1 MRGKILVLLFLF
13 LLLISGYILISGNF
27 LKMDEDRDIIKYN
40 GRIYSNATELK
51 WFDKKKSKFQKGK
64 KLGEI
69 KKHKNTTSLFWGNLT
84 ANKLPKGT
92 VLYKTNNGKSG
103 VIIVEMDN
111 GKFLYYLEQIKE

>member
-1 MRGKILVLLFLF
+1 MRGKIPVLLFLF

-40 GRIYSNATELK
+40 GRIYSNATELE

-84 ANKLPKGT
+84 ANKLQKEQ
-92 VLYKTNNGKSG
+92 YCIKQIMGK
-103 VIIVEMDN
+103 VE
-111 GKFLYYLEQIKE
+111 